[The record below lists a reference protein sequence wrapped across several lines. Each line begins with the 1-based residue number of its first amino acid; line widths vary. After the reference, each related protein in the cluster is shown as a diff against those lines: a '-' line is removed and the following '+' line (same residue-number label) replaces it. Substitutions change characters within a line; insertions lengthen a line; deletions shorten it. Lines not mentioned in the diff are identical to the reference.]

1 MSDDKNSKELT
12 EQEIVETLNK
22 DSNSNTGASNTKERT
37 KRAMTKTVKKKSKL
51 KGLKSEF
58 KRISWPTRKETLNST
73 IAVVIVSVIMCI
85 IIAGVDYLIQNGLNV
100 IFSIGV

>member
-1 MSDDKNSKELT
+1 MNDDKNSKELT
-12 EQEIVETLNK
+12 EQEIVETLAK
-22 DSNSNTGASNTKERT
+22 DGGNTNVASSKERS
-37 KRAMTKTVKKKSKL
+37 KKNVKAVKKKSRL

-73 IAVVIVSVIMCI
+73 ISVVVVSVILCV
-85 IIAGVDYLIQNGLNV
+85 IIACIDYLIQNGLNL